1 MEEQEKDL
9 YRYKVKSEGQ
19 MNSYSGNYDTLEE
32 AIQWRETNGAWLSK
46 QFNRKL
52 ILFKNDEII

>member
-1 MEEQEKDL
+1 MKEQEKTL

-19 MNSYSGNYDTLEE
+19 MNSYSGNYDTIEQ
-32 AIQWRETNGAWLSK
+32 AMKWRNNQGEWLSE

-52 ILFKNDEII
+52 ILFKNEEIL